1 MKKFKFYTSIILVI
15 SLLSALSIPVFAD
28 YAEYSAS
35 WLSPVDGVSGY
46 IYSDT
51 PYGFII
57 KDYDPETYEET
68 TGLVSDQGIIL
79 PQSIKN
85 FNYITEDGYVSYRN
99 WFDDGSILSGVMD
112 LSGNEVGPSGYDEI
126 EVINANRFLC
136 YIENEEGWYDT
147 GVVDAQGNEIIPF
160 GKYSWITW
168 NSLIKCYD
176 GETYVTD
183 IYDMDGNLINSET
196 EGIEVE
202 LTSQTDRYLCVD
214 WEQGKTYIRSVD
226 GHNIAEINGRAQF
239 RGAIVVSEYA
249 VIDSTWYVA
258 TDYVYDF
265 DGNLVRTESYND
277 TYGRPYSKLNLDELN
292 QYQTEYS
299 NGAFNVI
306 DKFGNV
312 TFRSEDLYYVYNDKY
327 IVLKTGEYDWETE
340 TSTEDFSILDM
351 NGNVIVPFGQ
361 GFDDICY
368 SADLDMF
375 ALGND
380 GQISLMK
387 PTPITVMVGG
397 NKVIFDQNPVVKD
410 SRTLVPLRA
419 IFEALGATVN
429 WNPETMTVTSTLGDI
444 TVSLTIGS
452 NILTVNG
459 QDITLDVPADV
470 LNGRTLVPVRAIS
483 EAFKCNVDWNGDT
496 RTVSIR

>member
-1 MKKFKFYTSIILVI
+1 MKKFKFYTSIILVV
-15 SLLSALSIPVFAD
+15 SLLSALSVPVFAE

-35 WLSPVDGVSGY
+35 WILSPVDGVSGY

-57 KDYDPETYEET
+57 TDYDPETYVET
-68 TGLVSDQGIIL
+68 TALVSDEGVVV
-79 PQSIKN
+79 PQSEKN
-85 FNYITEDGYVSYRN
+85 FHYITEDGYMSYRN
-99 WFDDGSILSGVMD
+99 WINYDTVITGVID
-112 LSGNEVGPSGYDEI
+112 FSGNEVGPRGYEEI
-126 EVINANRFLC
+126 EAINSNRFCC
-136 YIENEEGWYDT
+136 YIQNEDGWFA
-147 GVVDAQGNEIIPF
+147 GVVDAQGSEIIPF

-168 NSLIKCYD
+168 NGLIKCYD
-176 GETYVTD
+176 GNNGISD
-183 IYDMDGNLINSET
+183 IYDMDGNLLATVTDGSN
-196 EGIEVE
+196 VE
-202 LTSQTDRYLCVD
+202 ITSQTDRYLYID
-214 WEQGKTYIRSVD
+214 WENEKTYIRSID
-226 GHNIAEINGRAQF
+226 GYDIATIDGRAQD
-239 RGAIVVSEYA
+239 RGAIVVSKYDFDGSSMY
-249 VIDSTWYVA
+249 IA
-258 TDYVYDF
+258 TDYVYDY
-265 DGNLVRTESYND
+265 DGNLKRTESYNE
-277 TYGRPYSKLNLDELN
+277 TNGRPYSRLSLDELN

-299 NGAFNVI
+299 NGTFNVI

-312 TFRSEDLYYVYNDKY
+312 TFISNELYYVYDEKY
-327 IVLKTGEYDWETE
+327 IVLKTGEYDWDTGI
-340 TSTEDFSILDM
+340 STEDFSILDM
-351 NGNVIVPFGQ
+351 NGNVILPFGQ

-387 PTPITVMVGG
+387 PTPITVTVGG
-397 NKVIFDQNPVVKD
+397 NKVMFDQNPVVKD

-429 WNPETMTVTSTLGDI
+429 WNPNTMTVTSTLGDI

-459 QDITLDVPADV
+459 ENITLDVPADV

-483 EAFKCNVDWNGDT
+483 EAFNCNVDWNGDT
-496 RTVSIR
+496 RTVSVW